1 MIKTLPF
8 KTLLL
13 ALMSVFSFGIMS
25 TQAAAIVF
33 ADLNLEN
40 GVQYADPF
48 DGGDFTVTFGG
59 GGNNGK
65 YYTTGTG
72 IRVYGDGTMKVA
84 AKSGNVTSVT
94 ITFDGSNKP
103 TTADVVN
110 CGTYDP
116 ETGVW
121 TGKFSSVTF
130 TRPSGSG
137 HWRIKSVDATVEAGT
152 PIDPDGGTDPGV
164 DPQDYATVPLPYEE
178 SFISSLGQFVTENN
192 AQGGLDA
199 VWKTSQ
205 YGMTANGYGCTS
217 AIMYASLVSPY
228 IDATG
233 ASTLTMTFDE
243 NLRYFSGEGQAEQEA
258 MVQVREKDGDWHLI
272 EVPTRVLASNNNF
285 TNVGVIDLS
294 QYAGKVFQ
302 VQFVYYAD
310 TSAPG
315 RWEIKNLS
323 IQAGEV
329 VVKQDAE
336 LSFAESNWTVTI
348 GESNTF
354 PELVNPNNLPVTWSS
369 SKTDIATIDEATG
382 AIELLA
388 AGQTTIK
395 ASFAGNDSFNEGSAS
410 YQLVVKEQEIPGTDK
425 YVLVT
430 DASTLAAGDVI
441 ILAAVTDDGA
451 YAMSTTQNPNNR
463 AANAVTIED
472 DGTIIPSSAIQKIT
486 LEEGFYFNVGN
497 GYLYAAGGEKSNY
510 MKTEAEPDADGN
522 AQASIDIDPQ
532 TGDAAIVFQ
541 GTSTRNYM
549 RFNPNSGNPVF
560 SCYAETSSVKTLPRI
575 YRFYDGEIIVKQ
587 DAELSFGESTFT
599 AVIGETTEFPELVN
613 PNNLPVTWGSS
624 KTDVA
629 TIDEATGAIELL
641 AAGQTTIKAS
651 FAGNDSFNE
660 GSASYQLVVK
670 EQEIPGTDKYVLV
683 TDASTLAAGDV
694 IILAAVTDDGAYAM
708 STTQNPN
715 NRAANA
721 VTIEDDG
728 TIIPSSAIQKITLE
742 EGFYFNVGNGYLY
755 AAGGEKSNYMKTEA
769 EPDADGNAQASIDID
784 PQTGD
789 AAIVFQGTSTRNY
802 MRFNPNSGNPV
813 FSCYAETSS
822 VKTLPRIYRF
832 YDGEIIV
839 KQDAELS
846 FGESTFTAVI
856 GETTEFP
863 ELVNPNNLPVT
874 WSSSKTDIATIDE
887 ATGAIELLAAGQ
899 TIIKASF
906 AGNDYFN
913 EGSASYQLVVE
924 EQEIPG
930 TDKYVLVTDASTL
943 AAGDKIILVGVTDD
957 GAYAMSTTQNS
968 NNRAANAVTIEDNGC
983 IIPSS
988 AIQKITLEEGFY
1000 FNVGNG
1006 YLYAAGGE
1014 KSNYM
1019 KTEAEPDA
1027 DGNAQAS
1034 IDIDPQTGD
1043 AAIVFQGTSTRNYMR
1058 FNPNSGNPVF
1068 SCYAETSSVK
1078 TLPRIYRFYD
1088 GEIIIKQAVA
1098 TIVEVEPTSV
1108 ACDETGLFT
1117 PVITPADGATFT
1129 QKWSSDN
1136 EEVLTVLQNGMYLAL
1151 AEGTANVTLT
1161 LVPDDTEHFN
1171 QVSTTFAVTVVKVYK
1186 TIAEFIEANTTGQ
1199 LSVDGA
1205 QVLYVDPAMKNIYIA
1220 DASAAICLFNNAGF
1234 ETGLSAGDILGGTLW
1249 GKYSPYKNLPEIT
1262 NVDLSAVYT
1271 TDKKDVVPVI
1281 IDATADD
1288 MAANLCR
1295 VVKLEKA
1302 EVTEEAGK
1310 FYVGDVQVYD
1320 NFKLN
1325 YEIAEGTYDILGIA
1339 IIFNSTY
1346 EICPIEAPTQVSDV
1360 PVGISALALQ
1370 PSDIIFDLQGRRVLQ
1385 PTKGMYIVNGKKVV
1399 IK

>member
-33 ADLNLEN
+33 GDLDLEN

-65 YYTTGTG
+65 YYTTGSG
-72 IRVYGDGTMKVA
+72 IRVYGDGTMAVA

-164 DPQDYATVPLPYEE
+164 DPQDYATVTLPYEE
-178 SFISSLGQFVTENN
+178 SFISSQGQFVTENN
-192 AQGGLDA
+192 AQGGQDA

-217 AIMYASLVSPY
+217 VIMNACLVSPY

-233 ASTLTMTFDE
+233 TSTLTMTFDE
-243 NLRYFSGEGQAEQEA
+243 NLRYFGGEGLAEQEA

-302 VQFVYYAD
+302 IQFNYWAD

-430 DASTLAAGDVI
+430 DASTLAAGD
-441 ILAAVTDDGA
+441 
-451 YAMSTTQNPNNR
+451 
-463 AANAVTIED
+463 
-472 DGTIIPSSAIQKIT
+472 
-486 LEEGFYFNVGN
+486 
-497 GYLYAAGGEKSNY
+497 
-510 MKTEAEPDADGN
+510 
-522 AQASIDIDPQ
+522 
-532 TGDAAIVFQ
+532 
-541 GTSTRNYM
+541 
-549 RFNPNSGNPVF
+549 
-560 SCYAETSSVKTLPRI
+560 
-575 YRFYDGEIIVKQ
+575 
-587 DAELSFGESTFT
+587 
-599 AVIGETTEFPELVN
+599 
-613 PNNLPVTWGSS
+613 
-624 KTDVA
+624 
-629 TIDEATGAIELL
+629 
-641 AAGQTTIKAS
+641 
-651 FAGNDSFNE
+651 
-660 GSASYQLVVK
+660 
-670 EQEIPGTDKYVLV
+670 
-683 TDASTLAAGDV
+683 
-694 IILAAVTDDGAYAM
+694 
-708 STTQNPN
+708 
-715 NRAANA
+715 
-721 VTIEDDG
+721 
-728 TIIPSSAIQKITLE
+728 
-742 EGFYFNVGNGYLY
+742 
-755 AAGGEKSNYMKTEA
+755 
-769 EPDADGNAQASIDID
+769 
-784 PQTGD
+784 
-789 AAIVFQGTSTRNY
+789 
-802 MRFNPNSGNPV
+802 
-813 FSCYAETSS
+813 
-822 VKTLPRIYRF
+822 
-832 YDGEIIV
+832 
-839 KQDAELS
+839 
-846 FGESTFTAVI
+846 
-856 GETTEFP
+856 
-863 ELVNPNNLPVT
+863 
-874 WSSSKTDIATIDE
+874 
-887 ATGAIELLAAGQ
+887 
-899 TIIKASF
+899 
-906 AGNDYFN
+906 
-913 EGSASYQLVVE
+913 
-924 EQEIPG
+924 
-930 TDKYVLVTDASTL
+930 
-943 AAGDKIILVGVTDD
+943 KIILVGVTDD

-1014 KSNYM
+1014 KSNYLR
-1019 KTEAEPDA
+1019 TEAEPDA
-1027 DGNAQAS
+1027 DGNALAS
-1034 IDIDPQTGD
+1034 IDIDAETGD
-1043 AAIVFQGTSTRNYMR
+1043 ATIVFQGTSTRNYMR
-1058 FNPNSGNPVF
+1058 FNPNSGNPMF
-1068 SCYAETSSVK
+1068 SCYAETSSIK

-1088 GEIIIKQAVA
+1088 GEIIVKQDVA
-1098 TIVEVEPTSV
+1098 SIGDVNPTSMAEGESGIFV
-1108 ACDETGLFT
+1108 AS
-1117 PVITPADGATFT
+1117 ITANEGASYTM
-1129 QKWSSDN
+1129 QWSSDN
-1136 EEVLTVLQNGMYLAL
+1136 EEVLTVNEHAVYTAI

-1161 LVPDDTEHFN
+1161 VVPNDPVHFN
-1171 QVSTTFAVTVVKVYK
+1171 QVKKTFAVTVVKVYQ
-1186 TIAEFIEANTTGQ
+1186 TIAEFIAANTTGQ

-1234 ETGLSAGDILGGTLW
+1234 ETYFSAGDILGGTLT

-1262 NVDLSAVYT
+1262 NVDLGNVIT

-1295 VVKLEKA
+1295 VVKMEKA

-1339 IIFNSTY
+1339 IVFNSTY
-1346 EICPIEAPTQVSDV
+1346 EICPIEAPTKVSDV
-1360 PVGISALALQ
+1360 PVGIASIHHQ
-1370 PSDIIFDLQGRRVLQ
+1370 PSTIHYYDLQGRRVLQ

-1399 IK
+1399 IR

>member
-72 IRVYGDGTMKVA
+72 IRVYGDGTMAVA

-164 DPQDYATVPLPYEE
+164 DPQDYATVTLPYEE
-178 SFISSLGQFVTENN
+178 SFISSQGQFVTENN

-217 AIMYASLVSPY
+217 AIMNACLVSPY

-243 NLRYFSGEGQAEQEA
+243 NLRYFLEDWNVEQEA
-258 MVQVREKDGDWHLI
+258 MVKVREKDGDWQTI
-272 EVPTRVLASNNNF
+272 EVPTRVLANNNNF
-285 TNVGVIDLS
+285 TNVGIIDLS

-302 VQFVYYAD
+302 IQFNYWAD
-310 TSAPG
+310 ESAPG

-587 DAELSFGESTFT
+587 DA
-599 AVIGETTEFPELVN
+599 
-613 PNNLPVTWGSS
+613 
-624 KTDVA
+624 D
-629 TIDEATGAIELL
+629 
-641 AAGQTTIKAS
+641 
-651 FAGNDSFNE
+651 
-660 GSASYQLVVK
+660 
-670 EQEIPGTDKYVLV
+670 
-683 TDASTLAAGDV
+683 
-694 IILAAVTDDGAYAM
+694 
-708 STTQNPN
+708 
-715 NRAANA
+715 
-721 VTIEDDG
+721 
-728 TIIPSSAIQKITLE
+728 
-742 EGFYFNVGNGYLY
+742 
-755 AAGGEKSNYMKTEA
+755 
-769 EPDADGNAQASIDID
+769 
-784 PQTGD
+784 
-789 AAIVFQGTSTRNY
+789 
-802 MRFNPNSGNPV
+802 
-813 FSCYAETSS
+813 
-822 VKTLPRIYRF
+822 
-832 YDGEIIV
+832 
-839 KQDAELS
+839 LS

-874 WSSSKTDIATIDE
+874 WSSSKTDVATIDE

-899 TIIKASF
+899 TIINASF

-1006 YLYAAGGE
+1006 YLYAASAG
-1014 KSNYM
+1014 SNWLR
-1019 KTEAEPDA
+1019 TEAEA
-1027 DGNAQAS
+1027 DDNARAT
-1034 IDIDPQTGD
+1034 IDIDAETGD
-1043 AAIVFQGTSTRNYMR
+1043 ATIVFQGENTRNNMR

-1088 GEIIIKQAVA
+1088 GEIIVKQDVA

-1171 QVSTTFAVTVVKVYK
+1171 QVSKTFAVTVVKVYK
-1186 TIAEFIEANTTGQ
+1186 TIAEFIAANTTGQ

-1205 QVLYVDPAMKNIYIA
+1205 QVLYIDPAMKNIYIA

-1234 ETGLSAGDILGGTLW
+1234 ETGLSAGDILGGILS

-1288 MAANLCR
+1288 MASNLCR

-1310 FYVGDVQVYD
+1310 FYVGDIQVYD

-1346 EICPIEAPTQVSDV
+1346 EICPIEAPTKVSDV

-1385 PTKGMYIVNGKKVV
+1385 PTKGMYIVNGKKVA

>member
-33 ADLNLEN
+33 GDLDLEN

-65 YYTTGTG
+65 YYTTGSG
-72 IRVYGDGTMKVA
+72 IRVYGDGTMAVA

-164 DPQDYATVPLPYEE
+164 DPQDYATVTLPYEE
-178 SFISSLGQFVTENN
+178 SFISSQGQFVTENN
-192 AQGGLDA
+192 AQGGQDA

-217 AIMYASLVSPY
+217 VIMNACLVSPY

-233 ASTLTMTFDE
+233 TSTLTMTFDE
-243 NLRYFSGEGQAEQEA
+243 NLRYFGGEGLAEQEA

-302 VQFVYYAD
+302 IQFNYWAD

-451 YAMSTTQNPNNR
+451 YAMSTTQN
-463 AANAVTIED
+463 
-472 DGTIIPSSAIQKIT
+472 S
-486 LEEGFYFNVGN
+486 
-497 GYLYAAGGEKSNY
+497 
-510 MKTEAEPDADGN
+510 
-522 AQASIDIDPQ
+522 
-532 TGDAAIVFQ
+532 
-541 GTSTRNYM
+541 
-549 RFNPNSGNPVF
+549 
-560 SCYAETSSVKTLPRI
+560 
-575 YRFYDGEIIVKQ
+575 
-587 DAELSFGESTFT
+587 
-599 AVIGETTEFPELVN
+599 
-613 PNNLPVTWGSS
+613 
-624 KTDVA
+624 
-629 TIDEATGAIELL
+629 
-641 AAGQTTIKAS
+641 
-651 FAGNDSFNE
+651 
-660 GSASYQLVVK
+660 
-670 EQEIPGTDKYVLV
+670 
-683 TDASTLAAGDV
+683 
-694 IILAAVTDDGAYAM
+694 
-708 STTQNPN
+708 N

-874 WSSSKTDIATIDE
+874 WSSSKTDVATIDE

-899 TIIKASF
+899 TIINASF

-1014 KSNYM
+1014 KSNYLR
-1019 KTEAEPDA
+1019 TEAEPDA
-1027 DGNAQAS
+1027 DGNALAS
-1034 IDIDPQTGD
+1034 IDIDAETGD
-1043 AAIVFQGTSTRNYMR
+1043 ATIVFQGTSTRNYMR
-1058 FNPNSGNPVF
+1058 FNPNSGNPMF
-1068 SCYAETSSVK
+1068 SCYAETSSIK

-1088 GEIIIKQAVA
+1088 GEIIVKQDVA
-1098 TIVEVEPTSV
+1098 SIGDVNPTSMAEGESGIFV
-1108 ACDETGLFT
+1108 AS
-1117 PVITPADGATFT
+1117 ITANEGASYTM
-1129 QKWSSDN
+1129 QWSSDN
-1136 EEVLTVLQNGMYLAL
+1136 EEVLTVNEHAVYTAI

-1161 LVPDDTEHFN
+1161 VVPNDPVHFN
-1171 QVSTTFAVTVVKVYK
+1171 QVKKTFAVTVVKVYQ
-1186 TIAEFIEANTTGQ
+1186 TIAEFIAANTTGQ

-1234 ETGLSAGDILGGTLW
+1234 ETYFSAGDILGGTLT

-1262 NVDLSAVYT
+1262 NVDLGNVIT

-1295 VVKLEKA
+1295 VVKMEKA

-1339 IIFNSTY
+1339 IVFNSTY
-1346 EICPIEAPTQVSDV
+1346 EICPIEAPTKVSDV
-1360 PVGISALALQ
+1360 PVGIASIHHQ
-1370 PSDIIFDLQGRRVLQ
+1370 PSTIHYYDLQGRRVLQ

-1399 IK
+1399 IR

>member
-65 YYTTGTG
+65 YYTTGSG
-72 IRVYGDGTMKVA
+72 IRVYGDGTMAVA

-164 DPQDYATVPLPYEE
+164 DPQDYATVTLPYEE
-178 SFISSLGQFVTENN
+178 SFISSQGQFVTENN
-192 AQGGLDA
+192 EQGGLDA

-205 YGMTANGYGCTS
+205 YGMTANGYNCTS
-217 AIMYASLVSPY
+217 SIMNACLVSPY

-233 ASTLTMTFDE
+233 ASTLTMTYDE
-243 NLRYFSGEGQAEQEA
+243 NLRYFESEAIMEQEA
-258 MVQVREKDGDWHLI
+258 MVEIREKGGEWHLI
-272 EVPTRVLASNNNF
+272 EVPTRVLASNNGF

-294 QYAGKVFQ
+294 QFAGKVFQ
-302 VQFVYYAD
+302 ISFTYYAD
-310 TSAPG
+310 TEKPG

-323 IQAGEV
+323 ISAGAV
-329 VVKQDAE
+329 VIKQDAD

-395 ASFAGNDSFNEGSAS
+395 ASFAGDDSFNEGSAS

-510 MKTEAEPDADGN
+510 LRTEAEPDADGN
-522 AQASIDIDPQ
+522 ALASIDIDAE

-549 RFNPNSGNPVF
+549 RFNPNSGNPMF

-587 DAELSFGESTFT
+587 A
-599 AVIGETTEFPELVN
+599 
-613 PNNLPVTWGSS
+613 
-624 KTDVA
+624 VA
-629 TIDEATGAIELL
+629 TID
-641 AAGQTTIKAS
+641 
-651 FAGNDSFNE
+651 
-660 GSASYQLVVK
+660 
-670 EQEIPGTDKYVLV
+670 
-683 TDASTLAAGDV
+683 
-694 IILAAVTDDGAYAM
+694 
-708 STTQNPN
+708 
-715 NRAANA
+715 
-721 VTIEDDG
+721 
-728 TIIPSSAIQKITLE
+728 
-742 EGFYFNVGNGYLY
+742 
-755 AAGGEKSNYMKTEA
+755 
-769 EPDADGNAQASIDID
+769 
-784 PQTGD
+784 
-789 AAIVFQGTSTRNY
+789 
-802 MRFNPNSGNPV
+802 
-813 FSCYAETSS
+813 
-822 VKTLPRIYRF
+822 
-832 YDGEIIV
+832 
-839 KQDAELS
+839 
-846 FGESTFTAVI
+846 
-856 GETTEFP
+856 
-863 ELVNPNNLPVT
+863 
-874 WSSSKTDIATIDE
+874 
-887 ATGAIELLAAGQ
+887 
-899 TIIKASF
+899 
-906 AGNDYFN
+906 
-913 EGSASYQLVVE
+913 
-924 EQEIPG
+924 
-930 TDKYVLVTDASTL
+930 
-943 AAGDKIILVGVTDD
+943 
-957 GAYAMSTTQNS
+957 
-968 NNRAANAVTIEDNGC
+968 
-983 IIPSS
+983 
-988 AIQKITLEEGFY
+988 
-1000 FNVGNG
+1000 
-1006 YLYAAGGE
+1006 
-1014 KSNYM
+1014 
-1019 KTEAEPDA
+1019 
-1027 DGNAQAS
+1027 
-1034 IDIDPQTGD
+1034 
-1043 AAIVFQGTSTRNYMR
+1043 
-1058 FNPNSGNPVF
+1058 
-1068 SCYAETSSVK
+1068 
-1078 TLPRIYRFYD
+1078 
-1088 GEIIIKQAVA
+1088 
-1098 TIVEVEPTSV
+1098 EVEPTSV
-1108 ACDETGLFT
+1108 PCGENGLFS
-1117 PVITPADGATFT
+1117 PVITPTDGATFT
-1129 QKWSSDN
+1129 ERWSSDN
-1136 EEVLTVLQNGMYLAL
+1136 EEVLAVLQNGMYMAF

-1171 QVSTTFAVTVVKVYK
+1171 QVSKTFAVTVVKVYQ
-1186 TIAEFIEANTTGQ
+1186 TIAEFIEANTTGL

-1234 ETGLSAGDILGGTLW
+1234 ETGLSAGDILGGTLM

-1262 NVDLSAVYT
+1262 NVDLGNVVT

-1399 IK
+1399 IR

>member
-33 ADLNLEN
+33 GDLDLEN

-65 YYTTGTG
+65 YYTTGSG
-72 IRVYGDGTMKVA
+72 IRVYGDGTMAVA

-152 PIDPDGGTDPGV
+152 PIDPDGGTDPDV
-164 DPQDYATVPLPYEE
+164 DPQDYATVTLPYEE
-178 SFISSLGQFVTENN
+178 SFISSQGQFVTENN
-192 AQGGLDA
+192 AQGGQDA

-217 AIMYASLVSPY
+217 VIMNACLVSPY

-233 ASTLTMTFDE
+233 TSTLTMTFDE
-243 NLRYFSGEGQAEQEA
+243 NLRYFGGEGLAEQEA

-272 EVPTRVLASNNNF
+272 EVPTRVLANNNNF

-302 VQFVYYAD
+302 IQFNYWAD

-451 YAMSTTQNPNNR
+451 YAMSTTQN
-463 AANAVTIED
+463 
-472 DGTIIPSSAIQKIT
+472 S
-486 LEEGFYFNVGN
+486 
-497 GYLYAAGGEKSNY
+497 
-510 MKTEAEPDADGN
+510 
-522 AQASIDIDPQ
+522 
-532 TGDAAIVFQ
+532 
-541 GTSTRNYM
+541 
-549 RFNPNSGNPVF
+549 
-560 SCYAETSSVKTLPRI
+560 
-575 YRFYDGEIIVKQ
+575 
-587 DAELSFGESTFT
+587 
-599 AVIGETTEFPELVN
+599 
-613 PNNLPVTWGSS
+613 
-624 KTDVA
+624 
-629 TIDEATGAIELL
+629 
-641 AAGQTTIKAS
+641 
-651 FAGNDSFNE
+651 
-660 GSASYQLVVK
+660 
-670 EQEIPGTDKYVLV
+670 
-683 TDASTLAAGDV
+683 
-694 IILAAVTDDGAYAM
+694 
-708 STTQNPN
+708 N

-874 WSSSKTDIATIDE
+874 WSSSKTDVATIDE

-899 TIIKASF
+899 TIINASF

-988 AIQKITLEEGFY
+988 AIQKITLEDGFY

-1006 YLYAAGGE
+1006 YLYAASAG
-1014 KSNYM
+1014 SNWLR
-1019 KTEAEPDA
+1019 TEAEA
-1027 DGNAQAS
+1027 DDNARAT
-1034 IDIDPQTGD
+1034 IDIDAETGD
-1043 AAIVFQGTSTRNYMR
+1043 ATIVFQGENTRNNMR
-1058 FNPNSGNPVF
+1058 FNPNNGNPMF
-1068 SCYAETSSVK
+1068 SCYAETSSIK

-1088 GEIIIKQAVA
+1088 GEIIVKQDVA
-1098 TIVEVEPTSV
+1098 SIGDVNPTSMAEGESGIFV
-1108 ACDETGLFT
+1108 AS
-1117 PVITPADGATFT
+1117 ITANEGASYTM
-1129 QKWSSDN
+1129 QWSSDN
-1136 EEVLTVLQNGMYLAL
+1136 EEVLTVNEHAVYTAI

-1161 LVPDDTEHFN
+1161 VVPNDPVHFN
-1171 QVSTTFAVTVVKVYK
+1171 QVKKTFAVTVVKVYQ

-1234 ETGLSAGDILGGTLW
+1234 ETYFSAGDILGGTLT

-1262 NVDLSAVYT
+1262 NVDLSNVIT

-1295 VVKLEKA
+1295 VVKMEKA

-1310 FYVGDVQVYD
+1310 FYVGDIQVYD

-1325 YEIAEGTYDILGIA
+1325 YEITEGTYDILGIA
-1339 IIFNSTY
+1339 IVFNSTY
-1346 EICPIEAPTQVSDV
+1346 EICPIEAPTKVSDV
-1360 PVGISALALQ
+1360 PVGIASIHHQ
-1370 PSDIIFDLQGRRVLQ
+1370 PSTIHYYDLQGRRVLQ

-1399 IK
+1399 IR

>member
-33 ADLNLEN
+33 GDLDLEN

-65 YYTTGTG
+65 YYTTGSG
-72 IRVYGDGTMKVA
+72 IRVYGDGTMAVA

-164 DPQDYATVPLPYEE
+164 DPQDYATVTLPYEE
-178 SFISSLGQFVTENN
+178 SFISSQGQFVTENN

-217 AIMYASLVSPY
+217 AIMNACLVSPY

-233 ASTLTMTFDE
+233 TSTLTMTFDE
-243 NLRYFSGEGQAEQEA
+243 NLRYFGGENQAEQEA
-258 MVQVREKDGDWHLI
+258 MVEVREKGGNWQRI
-272 EVPTRVLASNNNF
+272 EVPTRVLANNNNF

-302 VQFVYYAD
+302 IQFNYWAD

-395 ASFAGNDSFNEGSAS
+395 ASFAGDDSFNEGSAS

-430 DASTLAAGDVI
+430 DASTLTDGDKI
-441 ILAAVTDDGA
+441 ILVGVTDDGA

-560 SCYAETSSVKTLPRI
+560 SCYAETSSI
-575 YRFYDGEIIVKQ
+575 
-587 DAELSFGESTFT
+587 
-599 AVIGETTEFPELVN
+599 
-613 PNNLPVTWGSS
+613 
-624 KTDVA
+624 
-629 TIDEATGAIELL
+629 
-641 AAGQTTIKAS
+641 
-651 FAGNDSFNE
+651 
-660 GSASYQLVVK
+660 
-670 EQEIPGTDKYVLV
+670 
-683 TDASTLAAGDV
+683 
-694 IILAAVTDDGAYAM
+694 
-708 STTQNPN
+708 
-715 NRAANA
+715 
-721 VTIEDDG
+721 
-728 TIIPSSAIQKITLE
+728 
-742 EGFYFNVGNGYLY
+742 
-755 AAGGEKSNYMKTEA
+755 
-769 EPDADGNAQASIDID
+769 
-784 PQTGD
+784 
-789 AAIVFQGTSTRNY
+789 
-802 MRFNPNSGNPV
+802 
-813 FSCYAETSS
+813 
-822 VKTLPRIYRF
+822 KTLPRIYRF

-874 WSSSKTDIATIDE
+874 WSSSKTDVATIDE

-899 TIIKASF
+899 TIINASF

-988 AIQKITLEEGFY
+988 TIQKITLEEGFY

-1014 KSNYM
+1014 KSNYLR
-1019 KTEAEPDA
+1019 TEAEPDA
-1027 DGNAQAS
+1027 DGNALAS
-1034 IDIDPQTGD
+1034 IDIDAETGD
-1043 AAIVFQGTSTRNYMR
+1043 ATIVFQGTSTRNNMR
-1058 FNPNSGNPVF
+1058 FNPNSGNPMF

-1088 GEIIIKQAVA
+1088 GEIIVKQDVA

-1171 QVSTTFAVTVVKVYK
+1171 QVSTTFAVTVVKVYQ

-1234 ETGLSAGDILGGTLW
+1234 ETYFSAGDILGGTLT

-1262 NVDLSAVYT
+1262 NVDLSNVIT

-1295 VVKLEKA
+1295 VVKMEKA

-1310 FYVGDVQVYD
+1310 YYVGDIQVYD

-1346 EICPIEAPTQVSDV
+1346 EICPIEAPTKVSDV

-1399 IK
+1399 IR

>member
-13 ALMSVFSFGIMS
+13 ALISVFGFGIMS

-164 DPQDYATVPLPYEE
+164 DPQDYATVTLPYEE
-178 SFISSLGQFVTENN
+178 SFISSQGQFVTENN

-228 IDATG
+228 IDATST
-233 ASTLTMTFDE
+233 STLTMTFDE
-243 NLRYFSGEGQAEQEA
+243 NLRYFGGENQVEQEA
-258 MVQVREKDGDWHLI
+258 MVEVREKGGNWQRI
-272 EVPTRVLASNNNF
+272 EVPTRVLANNNNF

-302 VQFVYYAD
+302 IQFNYWAD

-369 SKTDIATIDEATG
+369 SKTD
-382 AIELLA
+382 
-388 AGQTTIK
+388 
-395 ASFAGNDSFNEGSAS
+395 
-410 YQLVVKEQEIPGTDK
+410 V
-425 YVLVT
+425 
-430 DASTLAAGDVI
+430 
-441 ILAAVTDDGA
+441 
-451 YAMSTTQNPNNR
+451 
-463 AANAVTIED
+463 
-472 DGTIIPSSAIQKIT
+472 
-486 LEEGFYFNVGN
+486 
-497 GYLYAAGGEKSNY
+497 
-510 MKTEAEPDADGN
+510 
-522 AQASIDIDPQ
+522 
-532 TGDAAIVFQ
+532 
-541 GTSTRNYM
+541 
-549 RFNPNSGNPVF
+549 
-560 SCYAETSSVKTLPRI
+560 
-575 YRFYDGEIIVKQ
+575 
-587 DAELSFGESTFT
+587 
-599 AVIGETTEFPELVN
+599 
-613 PNNLPVTWGSS
+613 
-624 KTDVA
+624 
-629 TIDEATGAIELL
+629 
-641 AAGQTTIKAS
+641 
-651 FAGNDSFNE
+651 
-660 GSASYQLVVK
+660 
-670 EQEIPGTDKYVLV
+670 
-683 TDASTLAAGDV
+683 
-694 IILAAVTDDGAYAM
+694 
-708 STTQNPN
+708 
-715 NRAANA
+715 
-721 VTIEDDG
+721 
-728 TIIPSSAIQKITLE
+728 
-742 EGFYFNVGNGYLY
+742 
-755 AAGGEKSNYMKTEA
+755 
-769 EPDADGNAQASIDID
+769 
-784 PQTGD
+784 
-789 AAIVFQGTSTRNY
+789 
-802 MRFNPNSGNPV
+802 
-813 FSCYAETSS
+813 
-822 VKTLPRIYRF
+822 
-832 YDGEIIV
+832 
-839 KQDAELS
+839 
-846 FGESTFTAVI
+846 
-856 GETTEFP
+856 
-863 ELVNPNNLPVT
+863 
-874 WSSSKTDIATIDE
+874 ATIDE

-899 TIIKASF
+899 TIINASF

-1006 YLYAAGGE
+1006 YLYAASAG
-1014 KSNYM
+1014 SNWLR
-1019 KTEAEPDA
+1019 TEAEA
-1027 DGNAQAS
+1027 DDNARAT
-1034 IDIDPQTGD
+1034 IDIDAETGD
-1043 AAIVFQGTSTRNYMR
+1043 ATIVFQGENTRNNMR
-1058 FNPNSGNPVF
+1058 FNPNSGNPMF

-1088 GEIIIKQAVA
+1088 GEIIVKQDVA
-1098 TIVEVEPTSV
+1098 TIDEVEPTSV

-1171 QVSTTFAVTVVKVYK
+1171 QVSTTFAVTVVKVYQ
-1186 TIAEFIEANTTGQ
+1186 TIAEFIAANTTGQ
-1199 LSVDGA
+1199 LNVDGA

-1234 ETGLSAGDILGGTLW
+1234 ETGLSAGDILGGTLT

-1262 NVDLSAVYT
+1262 NVDLSTVYT

-1295 VVKLEKA
+1295 VVKMEKA

-1346 EICPIEAPTQVSDV
+1346 EICPIEAPTKVSDV

-1370 PSDIIFDLQGRRVLQ
+1370 PSDIIFDLQGRRVMQ
-1385 PTKGMYIVNGKKVV
+1385 PQKGMYIVNGKVVV

>member
-486 LEEGFYFNVGN
+486 IEEGFYFNVGN

-560 SCYAETSSVKTLPRI
+560 SCYAETSSI
-575 YRFYDGEIIVKQ
+575 
-587 DAELSFGESTFT
+587 
-599 AVIGETTEFPELVN
+599 
-613 PNNLPVTWGSS
+613 
-624 KTDVA
+624 
-629 TIDEATGAIELL
+629 
-641 AAGQTTIKAS
+641 
-651 FAGNDSFNE
+651 
-660 GSASYQLVVK
+660 
-670 EQEIPGTDKYVLV
+670 
-683 TDASTLAAGDV
+683 
-694 IILAAVTDDGAYAM
+694 
-708 STTQNPN
+708 
-715 NRAANA
+715 
-721 VTIEDDG
+721 
-728 TIIPSSAIQKITLE
+728 
-742 EGFYFNVGNGYLY
+742 
-755 AAGGEKSNYMKTEA
+755 
-769 EPDADGNAQASIDID
+769 
-784 PQTGD
+784 
-789 AAIVFQGTSTRNY
+789 
-802 MRFNPNSGNPV
+802 
-813 FSCYAETSS
+813 
-822 VKTLPRIYRF
+822 KTLPRIYRF

-1014 KSNYM
+1014 KSNYLR
-1019 KTEAEPDA
+1019 TEEEPDA
-1027 DGNAQAS
+1027 DGN
-1034 IDIDPQTGD
+1034 
-1043 AAIVFQGTSTRNYMR
+1043 TRNYMR
-1058 FNPNSGNPVF
+1058 FNPNSGNPMF